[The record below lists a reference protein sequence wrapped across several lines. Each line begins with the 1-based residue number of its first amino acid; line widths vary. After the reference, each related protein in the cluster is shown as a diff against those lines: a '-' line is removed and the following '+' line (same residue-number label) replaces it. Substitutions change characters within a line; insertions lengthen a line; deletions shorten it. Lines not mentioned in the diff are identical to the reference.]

1 MERSFADSKEMHGLR
16 YARFRGLNKV
26 RGQCLLTAAC
36 QNMKKIALIM
46 HRRESLF
53 GPRDPNDPDS
63 RLMHLIFLARQ
74 ALQNGPWKW
83 IFRQLANTQDKTEL
97 TYYCLVI

>member
-16 YARFRGLNKV
+16 YARYRGLNKV

-53 GPRDPNDPDS
+53 GPRDLNDPDS
-63 RLMHLIFLARQ
+63 GLMHLIF
-74 ALQNGPWKW
+74 
-83 IFRQLANTQDKTEL
+83 
-97 TYYCLVI
+97 